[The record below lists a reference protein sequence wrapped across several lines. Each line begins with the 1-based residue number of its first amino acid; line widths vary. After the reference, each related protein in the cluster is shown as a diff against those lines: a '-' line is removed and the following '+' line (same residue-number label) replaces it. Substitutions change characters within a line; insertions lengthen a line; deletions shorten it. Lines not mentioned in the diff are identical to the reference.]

1 MSAAFFGAVGLAS
14 FTQAFGMKNYS
25 QLFLNTRKSGSFL
38 GQHPWVLE
46 KSIIEPTVPLDP
58 GTIVDLMHPKGYWI
72 ARGVYNPL
80 SRIRVRLYQ
89 WEQSTDLDDTWLRGQ
104 LEGAVSMRDAWQ
116 EAHGPLDAVR
126 LVNSEGDGLSGLII
140 DRFLN
145 YLVVQFSSIAMQRW
159 SNTIVEW
166 LQQRFQPAAI
176 FLRIDQKTAAN
187 EGTEDRDE
195 VIGVV
200 PDQPIELKECGVR
213 IQLDLASGQ
222 KTGYYLDQRANRMR
236 AAQWV
241 QPGAMLDV
249 CSYLG
254 GFSLAACRW
263 GKPTS
268 VLALDSSKRALEQ
281 AAANATLNGF
291 SQIQFEQAD
300 CFDRLGQMQ
309 QSSDK
314 FQTIVLDPPR
324 MASNRGNVA
333 AALRA
338 YHRLN
343 SLALELLVPGGILV
357 TCSCSGRVSREEFAG
372 VLAAVAS
379 RQRRSVQIIECLGAD
394 FDHPIATNCPES
406 EYLKCL
412 ICRAK

>member
-1 MSAAFFGAVGLAS
+1 
-14 FTQAFGMKNYS
+14 MKNYP
-25 QLFLNTRKSGSFL
+25 QLFLNTRKAGSFL

-46 KSIIEPTVPLDP
+46 KSIIDPTVPLEP
-58 GTIVDLMHPKGYWI
+58 GTIVDLMHPKGHWI
-72 ARGVYNPL
+72 GRGVYNPL

-89 WEQSTDLDDTWLRGQ
+89 WDQAADLDDAWLRGQ
-104 LEGAVSMRDAWQ
+104 LDSAVAMRESWQ
-116 EAHGPLDAVR
+116 QVHGPLDAVR
-126 LVNSEGDGLSGLII
+126 LVNSEGDGLSGLVI
-140 DRFLN
+140 DKFLN
-145 YLVVQFSSIAMQRW
+145 YIVVQVSAIAMQRW
-159 SNTIVEW
+159 SSVIVEW
-166 LQQRFQPAAI
+166 LQTRFQPDAI
-176 FLRIDQKTAAN
+176 FVRTDQKTVAN

-195 VIGVV
+195 VIGLV
-200 PDQPIELKECGVR
+200 PDQPIELNECGVR

-222 KTGYYLDQRANRMR
+222 KTGYYLDQRSNRMR

-281 AAANATLNGF
+281 AATNASLNGF
-291 SQIQFEQAD
+291 TQISFEQAD
-300 CFDRLGQMQ
+300 CFERLGQMQ
-309 QSSDK
+309 KSGDK

-343 SLALELLVPGGILV
+343 SLALELLLPGGILV

-372 VLAAVAS
+372 VLSAVAS
-379 RQRRSVQIIECLGAD
+379 RQRRSVQIIESLGAD
-394 FDHPIATNCPES
+394 FDHPISTNCPES
-406 EYLKCL
+406 EYLKCF

>member
-1 MSAAFFGAVGLAS
+1 MSAAFGCSWFGISYAS
-14 FTQAFGMKNYS
+14 IGMKNYP
-25 QLFLNTRKSGSFL
+25 QLFLNTRKAGSFL

-46 KSIIEPTVPLDP
+46 KSIIEPTVPLEP
-58 GTIVDLMHPKGYWI
+58 GIIVDLMHPKGNWI
-72 ARGVYNPL
+72 GRGVYNPL

-89 WEQSTDLDDTWLRGQ
+89 WEQTADLDEAWLRGQ
-104 LEGAVSMRDAWQ
+104 LENAVAMRDTWQ
-116 EAHGPLDAVR
+116 SVHGSLDAVR
-126 LVNSEGDGLSGLII
+126 LINSEGDGLSGLIV
-140 DRFLN
+140 DKFLN
-145 YLVVQFSSIAMQRW
+145 YLVVQSSSVAMQRW
-159 SNTIVEW
+159 SKVITDW
-166 LQQRFQPAAI
+166 LQERFQPAAI
-176 FLRIDQKTAAN
+176 FVRTDQKTAAN

-200 PDQPIELKECGVR
+200 PEQPIELNECGVR

-222 KTGYYLDQRANRMR
+222 KTGYYLDQRANRKR

-241 QPGAMLDV
+241 QPGPMLDV

-281 AAANATLNGF
+281 AETNAKLNDF
-291 SQIQFEQAD
+291 SQIRFEQAD
-300 CFDRLGQMQ
+300 CFERLGQMQ
-309 QSSDK
+309 QSGEK

-343 SLALELLVPGGILV
+343 SLALELLLPGGILV
-357 TCSCSGRVSREEFAG
+357 TCSCSGRVSRDEFAG

-379 RQRRSVQIIECLGAD
+379 RQRRSVQIIESLGAD

-406 EYLKCL
+406 EYLKCF

>member
-1 MSAAFFGAVGLAS
+1 
-14 FTQAFGMKNYS
+14 MKNYP
-25 QLFLNTRKSGSFL
+25 QLFLNTRKAGSFL

-46 KSIIEPTVPLDP
+46 KSIIDPTVALEP
-58 GTIVDLMHPKGYWI
+58 GTIVDLMHPKGNWI
-72 ARGVYNPL
+72 GRGVYNPL

-89 WEQSTDLDDTWLRGQ
+89 WDQASELDEQWLCEQ
-104 LEGAVSMRDAWQ
+104 LENAVAMRDAWQ
-116 EAHGPLDAVR
+116 LAHGPLDAVR
-126 LVNSEGDGLSGLII
+126 LVNSEGDGLSGLVI
-140 DRFLN
+140 DKFAD
-145 YLVVQFSSIAMQRW
+145 YLVVQFSAIAMQHW
-159 SNTIVEW
+159 SSAIVNW
-166 LQQRFQPAAI
+166 LQQRFAPQAI
-176 FLRIDQKTAAN
+176 FIRTDQKTAAN

-195 VIGVV
+195 VIGTV
-200 PDQPIELKECGVR
+200 PDQPIELSENGVR

-222 KTGYYLDQRANRMR
+222 KTGYYLDQRTNRTQ
-236 AAQWV
+236 AAFWV
-241 QPGAMLDV
+241 QPGPMLDV

-281 AAANATLNGF
+281 AATNAALNNF
-291 SQIQFEQAD
+291 TQIRFEQAD
-300 CFDRLGQMQ
+300 CFERLGEMQ
-309 QSSDK
+309 KSGDK

-343 SLALELLVPGGILV
+343 SLALELLLPGGMLI
-357 TCSCSGRVSREEFAG
+357 TCSCSGRVSRGDFAG

-379 RQRRSVQIIECLGAD
+379 RQRRSVQIIESLGAD

-406 EYLKCL
+406 EYLKCF

>member
-1 MSAAFFGAVGLAS
+1 
-14 FTQAFGMKNYS
+14 MKNYP

-46 KSIIEPTVPLDP
+46 KSVIDPTVALEP
-58 GTIVDLMHPKGYWI
+58 GTIVDLMHPNGHWI
-72 ARGVYNPL
+72 GRGVYNPL
-80 SRIRVRLYQ
+80 SRIRVRMYQ
-89 WEQSTDLDDTWLRGQ
+89 WDQTQELDDAWLHGQ
-104 LEGAVSMRDAWQ
+104 LENAVAMRDAWQ
-116 EAHGPLDAVR
+116 QAHGPLDAVR

-140 DRFLN
+140 DKFAN
-145 YLVVQFSSIAMQRW
+145 YIVVQFSAIAMQRW
-159 SNTIVEW
+159 SAVIVEW
-166 LQQRFQPAAI
+166 LQQRFAPAAI
-176 FLRIDQKTAAN
+176 YLRTDQKTAAN

-195 VIGVV
+195 IIGTL
-200 PDQPIELKECGVR
+200 PEHPIELNECGVR

-222 KTGYYLDQRANRMR
+222 KTGYYLDQRANRAR
-236 AAQWV
+236 AAYWV

-268 VLALDSSKRALEQ
+268 VLAMDSSQKALDQ
-281 AAANATLNGF
+281 AAVNARLNGF
-291 SQIQFEQAD
+291 NQIAFEQAD
-300 CFDRLGQMQ
+300 CFERLGQMVQ
-309 QSSDK
+309 AGDK
-314 FQTIVLDPPR
+314 FETIVLDPPR

-343 SLALELLVPGGILV
+343 SLALQLLVPGGILI

-379 RQRRSVQIIECLGAD
+379 RQRRSVQILESLGAD

-406 EYLKCL
+406 EYLKCF

>member
-1 MSAAFFGAVGLAS
+1 M
-14 FTQAFGMKNYS
+14 
-25 QLFLNTRKSGSFL
+25 
-38 GQHPWVLE
+38 
-46 KSIIEPTVPLDP
+46 
-58 GTIVDLMHPKGYWI
+58 
-72 ARGVYNPL
+72 
-80 SRIRVRLYQ
+80 
-89 WEQSTDLDDTWLRGQ
+89 
-104 LEGAVSMRDAWQ
+104 
-116 EAHGPLDAVR
+116 
-126 LVNSEGDGLSGLII
+126 
-140 DRFLN
+140 
-145 YLVVQFSSIAMQRW
+145 
-159 SNTIVEW
+159 
-166 LQQRFQPAAI
+166 
-176 FLRIDQKTAAN
+176 
-187 EGTEDRDE
+187 
-195 VIGVV
+195 
-200 PDQPIELKECGVR
+200 PDQPIELNECGVR

-222 KTGYYLDQRANRMR
+222 KTGYYLDQRSNRMR

-281 AAANATLNGF
+281 AATNASLNGF
-291 SQIQFEQAD
+291 TQISFEQAD
-300 CFDRLGQMQ
+300 CFERLGQMQ
-309 QSSDK
+309 KSGDK

-343 SLALELLVPGGILV
+343 SLALELLLPGGILV
-357 TCSCSGRVSREEFAG
+357 TCSCSGRVSRKSLPAYWLQWHHVSEE
-372 VLAAVAS
+372 VCNSSKV
-379 RQRRSVQIIECLGAD
+379 LGAD

-406 EYLKCL
+406 EYLKCF

>member
-1 MSAAFFGAVGLAS
+1 MGAVGLAS
-14 FTQAFGMKNYS
+14 LTQAIGMKNYP
-25 QLFLNTRKSGSFL
+25 QLFLNTRKAGSFL

-46 KSIIEPTVPLDP
+46 KSVVDPTVPLEP
-58 GTIVDLMHPKGYWI
+58 GTIVDLMHPKGHWI
-72 ARGVYNPL
+72 GRGVYNPL

-89 WEQSTDLDDTWLRGQ
+89 WDQSSELDEAWLRGQ
-104 LEGAVSMRDAWQ
+104 LDQAVQMRDLWQ
-116 EAHGPLDAVR
+116 QTHGGLDAVR
-126 LVNSEGDGLSGLII
+126 LVNSEGDGLSGLVI
-140 DRFLN
+140 DRFQT
-145 YLVVQFSSIAMQRW
+145 YIVVQFSAIAMQRW
-159 SNTIVEW
+159 SNVIVDW
-166 LQQRFQPAAI
+166 LQQRFHPSAI
-176 FLRIDQKTAAN
+176 FLRTDQKTAAN

-195 VIGVV
+195 VIGTL
-200 PDQPIELKECGVR
+200 PEQPIEMTECGVR

-222 KTGYYLDQRANRMR
+222 KTGYYLDQRANRVR
-236 AAQWV
+236 AAHWV
-241 QPGAMLDV
+241 QSGAMLDV

-281 AAANATLNGF
+281 AQINARLNGF
-291 SQIQFEQAD
+291 DQIRFEQAD
-300 CFDRLGQMQ
+300 CFERLGQMQ
-309 QSSDK
+309 QSGER

-343 SLALELLVPGGILV
+343 SLALELLLPGGILI

-379 RQRRSVQIIECLGAD
+379 RQRRSVQIIESLGAD

-406 EYLKCL
+406 EYLKCF
-412 ICRAK
+412 ICRTK

>member
-1 MSAAFFGAVGLAS
+1 
-14 FTQAFGMKNYS
+14 MKNYP
-25 QLFLNTRKSGSFL
+25 QLFLNTRKAGSFL

-46 KSIIEPTVPLDP
+46 KSIIDPTVALEP
-58 GTIVDLMHPKGYWI
+58 GTIVDLMHPKGSWI
-72 ARGVYNPL
+72 GRGVYNPL

-89 WEQSTDLDDTWLRGQ
+89 WDQASELDEQWLCGQ
-104 LEGAVSMRDAWQ
+104 LEMAVAMRDAWQ
-116 EAHGPLDAVR
+116 LAHGPLDAVR
-126 LVNSEGDGLSGLII
+126 LVNSEGDGLSGLVI
-140 DRFLN
+140 DKFTD
-145 YLVVQFSSIAMQRW
+145 YLVVQFSAIAMQRW
-159 SNTIVEW
+159 SRAIVNW
-166 LQQRFQPAAI
+166 LQQRFAPQAI
-176 FLRIDQKTAAN
+176 FIRTDQKTAAN

-195 VIGVV
+195 VIGTV
-200 PDQPIELKECGVR
+200 PTQPIELNENGVR

-222 KTGYYLDQRANRMR
+222 KTGYYLDQRTNRTK
-236 AAQWV
+236 AAYWV
-241 QPGAMLDV
+241 QPGPMLDV

-281 AAANATLNGF
+281 AAANAALNDF
-291 SQIQFEQAD
+291 TQIRFEQAD
-300 CFDRLGQMQ
+300 CFDRLGEMQ
-309 QSSDK
+309 KSGEK

-343 SLALELLVPGGILV
+343 SLALELLLPGGVLV
-357 TCSCSGRVSREEFAG
+357 TCSCSGRVSREDFAG

-379 RQRRSVQIIECLGAD
+379 RQHRSVQIIESLGAD

-406 EYLKCL
+406 EYLKCF

>member
-1 MSAAFFGAVGLAS
+1 
-14 FTQAFGMKNYS
+14 MKNYP
-25 QLFLNTRKSGSFL
+25 QLFLNTRKAGSFL

-46 KSIIEPTVPLDP
+46 KSIIDPTVALEP
-58 GTIVDLMHPKGYWI
+58 GTIVDLMHPKGNWI
-72 ARGVYNPL
+72 GRGVYNPL

-89 WEQSTDLDDTWLRGQ
+89 WDQASELDEQWLCEQ
-104 LEGAVSMRDAWQ
+104 LENAVAMRDAWQ
-116 EAHGPLDAVR
+116 LAHGPLDAVR
-126 LVNSEGDGLSGLII
+126 LVNSEGDGLSGLVI
-140 DRFLN
+140 DKFAD
-145 YLVVQFSSIAMQRW
+145 YLVVQFSAIAMQHW
-159 SNTIVEW
+159 SSAIVNW
-166 LQQRFQPAAI
+166 LQQRFEPQAI
-176 FLRIDQKTAAN
+176 FIRTDQKTAAN

-195 VIGVV
+195 VIGTV
-200 PDQPIELKECGVR
+200 PDQPIELSENGVR

-222 KTGYYLDQRANRMR
+222 KTGYYLDQRTNRTQ
-236 AAQWV
+236 AAYWV
-241 QPGAMLDV
+241 QPGPMLDV

-281 AAANATLNGF
+281 AATNAALNNF
-291 SQIQFEQAD
+291 TQIRFEQAD
-300 CFDRLGQMQ
+300 CFERLGEMQ
-309 QSSDK
+309 KSGDK

-343 SLALELLVPGGILV
+343 SLALELLLPGGMLI
-357 TCSCSGRVSREEFAG
+357 TCSCSGRVSRGDFAG

-379 RQRRSVQIIECLGAD
+379 RQRRSVQIIESLGAD

-406 EYLKCL
+406 EYLKCF